1 MWGPWQSP
9 PLWIKFLLL
18 FLSDTFKMYHAL
30 KAKIWLYSKEQ
41 LLHPASVTKEL
52 LLLLHF
58 CLLERV
64 MLISAFAQWK
74 VAVLTFSLIYNT
86 SAKLVLIDKCVT
98 IVSTSNKMEIQTS
111 SFLSQNMT
119 HSSEFCFRTLSCLLG
134 DVGNKAHFLGSQGV
148 GMF

>member
-1 MWGPWQSP
+1 MWGPWQSL

-18 FLSDTFKMYHAL
+18 FPSDTFKTYHAL

-41 LLHPASVTKEL
+41 LLHPASVTKGL

-74 VAVLTFSLIYNT
+74 VTVLTFSLIYNT

-119 HSSEFCFRTLSCLLG
+119 HSSGFCFRTLSCLLG